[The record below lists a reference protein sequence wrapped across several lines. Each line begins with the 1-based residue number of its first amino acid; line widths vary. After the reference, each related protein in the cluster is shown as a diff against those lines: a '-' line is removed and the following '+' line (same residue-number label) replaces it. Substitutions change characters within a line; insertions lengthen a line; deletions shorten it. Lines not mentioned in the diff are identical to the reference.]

1 MSGIPFYAKR
11 WVSGS
16 TLNEALNQVVILN
29 SKNIAVTLDL
39 LGENITSLEQAKAFT
54 GDYVEMLGRIAAQNL
69 KSHVSVKL
77 TMLGLDINE
86 DVCFENLKTILRKAD
101 AIGNRVA
108 LDMEGTPYTE
118 RTLRIYEAAAKE
130 FSSPEIV
137 LQAYLHRT
145 EKDLDR
151 VLQAN
156 GRLRLCKGA
165 YKEKPEHALQKMPA
179 IVENYKK
186 LASRL
191 LKEAK
196 RVCLATHDDELIN
209 FCKQEIAGGCVPAER
224 YEFQMLYGMRAKTW
238 ESIAGEGHNMTI
250 YLPYGEQ
257 WQAYYSRRLAE
268 RKENVFFVLKNLFRD

>member
-1 MSGIPFYAKR
+1 MDEAFTQVA
-11 WVSGS
+11 
-16 TLNEALNQVVILN
+16 ALNA
-29 SKNIAVTLDL
+29 KNISVTLDL
-39 LGENITSLEQAKAFT
+39 LGENITSLEQAKKFT
-54 GDYVEMLGRIAAQNL
+54 DEYVDMLGKISSQKL
-69 KSHVSVKL
+69 SSHVSVKL

-86 DVCFENLKTILRKAD
+86 DVCFENLKAILSTAD
-101 AIGNRVA
+101 ALKNRVA

-130 FSSPEIV
+130 FASPEIV

-145 EKDLDR
+145 EKDIER
-151 VLQAN
+151 VLKAN

-165 YKEKPEHALQKMPA
+165 YKEKPEHALQKMPD

-186 LASRL
+186 LALRL
-191 LKEAK
+191 FKEAN
-196 RVCLATHDDELIN
+196 RVCLATHDDELIG
-209 FCKQEIAGGCVPAER
+209 FCKEQIRLGQVSKDR

-238 ESIAGEGHNMTI
+238 ESIAGEGHNMTV
-250 YLPYGEQ
+250 YLPYGEH